1 MQDILDQLEKKREAA
16 RLGGGEKRIDAFWAC
31 VSRFRET
38 QTGSGQL
45 QARRQGQSLAWMWER
60 IESGLRQE
68 FREHPAV
75 RTLLPALLAD
85 VQAAR
90 LPAST
95 AARQLLQARRAAPPA

>member
-1 MQDILDQLEKKREAA
+1 VLQLSALKAT
-16 RLGGGEKRIDAFWAC
+16 GIDAFWSC
-31 VSRFRET
+31 VSRFREA
-38 QTGSGQL
+38 QSASGQL
-45 QARRQGQSLAWMWER
+45 QARRKSQSLAWMWER

-75 RTLLPALLAD
+75 RQLLPTLIAD

-95 AARQLLQARRAAPPA
+95 AARQLLQARRT